1 MFQEEV
7 KCYNAYNL
15 KKKNTE
21 LKNLQINLL
30 VLFWKKWQKV
40 V

>member
-15 KKKNTE
+15 KKEHRIKKFTNQPCSII
-21 LKNLQINLL
+21 L
-30 VLFWKKWQKV
+30 KKWQKV